1 MNKKTLFSIRK
12 LSVGIA
18 SVAIGG
24 LLFVSAGHDADAA
37 EYNTNADTNTEATT
51 ELLNSHNA
59 SVVEEG
65 ATNAN
70 TDQPATSEDFFP
82 KADVVDE
89 GEGYVDT
96 SKEATPNDF
105 FPKADVVDEGEG
117 YVDTSKEATPGDFFG
132 QKDDEG
138 KTGAGYVDTTKPA
151 TPGDIFGQKNDEGKT
166 GAGYVDTTKPA
177 TPGDIFGQKNDE
189 GKTGAHYVDN
199 TTDETTTHTVVPG
212 ETVAEIAK
220 ENNTTVDQIVK
231 DNGLVD
237 ANHIV
242 PGQEL
247 LVNHPVTNTEDLT
260 QTTTHNNNFTTSQ
273 DVVDNKELPETGSES
288 NVNSG

>member
-82 KADVVDE
+82 KADVVEE
-89 GEGYVDT
+89 GATNANTDQPAT
-96 SKEATPNDF
+96 SEDF
-105 FPKADVVDEGEG
+105 FPKADVVEEGATNANT
-117 YVDTSKEATPGDFFG
+117 DQPATSEDFFG
-132 QKDDEG
+132 QKDEQDDEG
-138 KTGAGYVDTTKPA
+138 KNGAD
-151 TPGDIFGQKNDEGKT
+151 
-166 GAGYVDTTKPA
+166 
-177 TPGDIFGQKNDE
+177 
-189 GKTGAHYVDN
+189 YVDN

-212 ETVAEIAK
+212 DTVAKIA
-220 ENNTTVDQIVK
+220 NAHNTTVEQIVK

-237 ANHIV
+237 SNYIV

-247 LVNHPVTNTEDLT
+247 VVNHPVTNTEDLT

-288 NVNSG
+288 NVNSGLLGGLALAAGAVLVGFNRRKEEK

>member
-82 KADVVDE
+82 KADVVEE
-89 GEGYVDT
+89 GATNANTDQPAT
-96 SKEATPNDF
+96 SEDF

-132 QKDDEG
+132 QKD
-138 KTGAGYVDTTKPA
+138 
-151 TPGDIFGQKNDEGKT
+151 
-166 GAGYVDTTKPA
+166 
-177 TPGDIFGQKNDE
+177 DE

-288 NVNSG
+288 NVNSGLLGGLALAAGAVLVGFNRRKEEK

>member
-1 MNKKTLFSIRK
+1 DI
-12 LSVGIA
+12 
-18 SVAIGG
+18 
-24 LLFVSAGHDADAA
+24 
-37 EYNTNADTNTEATT
+37 
-51 ELLNSHNA
+51 
-59 SVVEEG
+59 
-65 ATNAN
+65 
-70 TDQPATSEDFFP
+70 
-82 KADVVDE
+82 
-89 GEGYVDT
+89 
-96 SKEATPNDF
+96 
-105 FPKADVVDEGEG
+105 
-117 YVDTSKEATPGDFFG
+117 FG
-132 QKDDEG
+132 QKNDEG

-288 NVNSG
+288 NVNSGLLGGLALAAGAVLVGFNRRKEEK

>member
-96 SKEATPNDF
+96 SKEATP
-105 FPKADVVDEGEG
+105 
-117 YVDTSKEATPGDFFG
+117 GDFFG
-132 QKDDEG
+132 QKD
-138 KTGAGYVDTTKPA
+138 
-151 TPGDIFGQKNDEGKT
+151 
-166 GAGYVDTTKPA
+166 
-177 TPGDIFGQKNDE
+177 DE

-288 NVNSG
+288 NVNSGLLGGLALAAGAVLVGFNRRKEEK

>member
-82 KADVVDE
+82 KADVVEE
-89 GEGYVDT
+89 GATNANTDQPATSEDFFPKADVVEEGATNANTDQPAT
-96 SKEATPNDF
+96 SEDF

-132 QKDDEG
+132 QKD
-138 KTGAGYVDTTKPA
+138 
-151 TPGDIFGQKNDEGKT
+151 
-166 GAGYVDTTKPA
+166 
-177 TPGDIFGQKNDE
+177 DE

-288 NVNSG
+288 NVNSGLLGGLALAAGAVLVGFNRRKEEK

>member
-59 SVVEEG
+59 SVVDEGATNANTDQPATSGDFFPKADVVDEG

-82 KADVVDE
+82 KADVVKE
-89 GEGYVDT
+89 GE
-96 SKEATPNDF
+96 K
-105 FPKADVVDEGEG
+105 
-117 YVDTSKEATPGDFFG
+117 
-132 QKDDEG
+132 
-138 KTGAGYVDTTKPA
+138 YVDTTKPA
-151 TPGDIFGQKNDEGKT
+151 TPDELLDQEK
-166 GAGYVDTTKPA
+166 
-177 TPGDIFGQKNDE
+177 
-189 GKTGAHYVDN
+189 
-199 TTDETTTHTVVPG
+199 ETTTHTVVPG
-212 ETVAEIAK
+212 ETVAKIA
-220 ENNTTVDQIVK
+220 NAHNTTVDQIVK

-247 LVNHPVTNTEDLT
+247 VVNHPVTNTEDLT

-288 NVNSG
+288 NVNSGLLGGLALAAGAVLVGFNRRKEEK

>member
-37 EYNTNADTNTEATT
+37 EYNTNADTNIEATS

-82 KADVVDE
+82 KADVVEE
-89 GEGYVDT
+89 G
-96 SKEATPNDF
+96 
-105 FPKADVVDEGEG
+105 AD
-117 YVDTSKEATPGDFFG
+117 
-132 QKDDEG
+132 
-138 KTGAGYVDTTKPA
+138 YVDTTKPA
-151 TPGDIFGQKNDEGKT
+151 TPDDFFGQKDEQDDEGKN
-166 GAGYVDTTKPA
+166 GAD
-177 TPGDIFGQKNDE
+177 
-189 GKTGAHYVDN
+189 YVDN

-212 ETVAEIAK
+212 DTVAKIA
-220 ENNTTVDQIVK
+220 NAHNTTVEQIVK

-288 NVNSG
+288 NVNSGLLGGLALAAGAVLVGFNRRKEEK